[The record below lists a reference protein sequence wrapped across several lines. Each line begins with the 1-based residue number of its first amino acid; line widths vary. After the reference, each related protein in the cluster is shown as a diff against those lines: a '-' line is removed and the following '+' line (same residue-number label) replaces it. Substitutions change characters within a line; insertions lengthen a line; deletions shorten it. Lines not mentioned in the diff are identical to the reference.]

1 MSKASSIARGHSK
14 DIRRHV
20 PEAPITYAISA
31 NIQASRSVSPSRPW
45 SGVSISPEPSA
56 CWNSDG
62 RAVRNGLTRGAWGA
76 TRALTP
82 FFTKATN
89 TELVR
94 NYSQWYDLLYE
105 IIYF

>member
-1 MSKASSIARGHSK
+1 MSKASSIARGTARTAGGTSP
-14 DIRRHV
+14 RR
-20 PEAPITYAISA
+20 PITYAISA
-31 NIQASRSVSPSRPW
+31 DIDASRSVSPSRPW
-45 SGVSISPEPSA
+45 SGVSISLEPSA

-76 TRALTP
+76 IRALTP

-105 IIYF
+105 TIYF